1 MENLFKKISE
11 DLQAAMKA
19 RDTVRLETLRMMKS
33 KILNVNARGDLPEA
47 ELIKI
52 LSKYSKSLRDSIEE
66 FKKVNRPDAVAAV
79 EGEIKIIG
87 EYLPRQLSEDEVR
100 AAVRKAIAETG
111 ASSAKEKGLV
121 IKKVMSENAG
131 VDGSVVS
138 RLVSEMLK

>member
-1 MENLFKKISE
+1 MENLFKKINE

-19 RDTVRLETLRMMKS
+19 KDIVRLETLRMMKS

-100 AAVRKAIAETG
+100 DAVKKAIAEIG

-121 IKKVMSENAG
+121 IKKVVSENSG
-131 VDGSVVS
+131 VDGGVVS
-138 RLVSEMLK
+138 RLVSEVLK